1 MINMRYALPVGLL
14 TCLAVISSY
23 AQLPTVPEH
32 STVPTKSRPAEKI
45 SRLGDPAPPI
55 VVAEWAKGAPVNFA
69 AGTNI
74 VVLELGAALSPKGRA
89 VIPTLNETQKKF
101 KDKNVVVVAIAE
113 EPVDQVRAFVQ
124 NEGGSIEFRVAVDKE
139 RETGRNYLVPFG
151 GFIPHVFILDGGKVV
166 WHGYPSAALDRAL
179 DGIINKTYNLAEAI
193 REDALRA
200 DLNEYQILARRGDAK
215 AKELGAKL
223 LTGATTNVS
232 ELSQLAYFI
241 VADFHNT
248 NRDFALAREAL
259 ERADKAS
266 GGKAPKVMFTQGMML
281 FEEGK
286 QEEGIAKAKKAIEM
300 TANTNEAAIL
310 TRYLD
315 VMEVRAQ
322 TKGQN
327 SDSSEKKLDAVGA
340 APPPNR
346 AVSPVGTN

>member
-1 MINMRYALPVGLL
+1 
-14 TCLAVISSY
+14 
-23 AQLPTVPEH
+23 
-32 STVPTKSRPAEKI
+32 
-45 SRLGDPAPPI
+45 
-55 VVAEWAKGAPVNFA
+55 
-69 AGTNI
+69 
-74 VVLELGAALSPKGRA
+74 
-89 VIPTLNETQKKF
+89 
-101 KDKNVVVVAIAE
+101 
-113 EPVDQVRAFVQ
+113 VQ
-124 NEGGSIEFRVAVDKE
+124 NEGGSIEFRVAADKE

-151 GFIPHVFILDGGKVV
+151 GFIPHVFILDGGKVL
-166 WHGYPSAALDRAL
+166 WHGHPSPALERAL
-179 DGIINKTYNLAEAI
+179 VAIVNKTYNLAEEI
-193 REDALRA
+193 RKDESRA
-200 DLNEYQILARRGDAK
+200 NRNEYQILARRGDAK

-232 ELSQLAYFI
+232 ELSQLAYI
-241 VADFHNT
+241 IIADFHNT
-248 NRDFALAREAL
+248 NRDFALARQAL

-266 GGKAPKVMFTQGMML
+266 GGKATEVMFTQGMML

-327 SDSSEKKLDAVGA
+327 SDSSEKKLDAGGA